1 MRDLILVVFL
11 FGSVPVILWRPAV
24 GIFLWVW
31 VSVMNPHRMTWGVA
45 YDFPFAQLIAI
56 ARLVGML
63 FSREPKRLPVT
74 PVTVVL
80 FLMVL
85 WMNVTTFFAFD
96 IDGALPLWERVMK

>member
-56 ARLVGML
+56 AILVGML

-80 FLMVL
+80 FLMVFAYGVSGYVL
-85 WMNVTTFFAFD
+85 WGIGRRAKPAV
-96 IDGALPLWERVMK
+96 